1 MWQAIEY
8 VLLLTVIALV
18 LWYLIIPKKE
28 CFTVILKSGVS
39 YEGHIRYQGKRDRA
53 ALEAEII
60 AKVGEEMPGEQIA
73 RIYLG

>member
-1 MWQAIEY
+1 M
-8 VLLLTVIALV
+8 
-18 LWYLIIPKKE
+18 
-28 CFTVILKSGVS
+28 S

-60 AKVGEEMPGEQIA
+60 AKVDEEMPGEQIA

>member
-1 MWQAIEY
+1 M
-8 VLLLTVIALV
+8 
-18 LWYLIIPKKE
+18 E

-60 AKVGEEMPGEQIA
+60 AKVDEEMPGEQIA